1 MITKTDNHK
10 IEYQLNTETFLNRD
24 NLKENKMK

>member
-1 MITKTDNHK
+1 MITKTDNYK

>member
-1 MITKTDNHK
+1 MITKIDNHK
-10 IEYQLNTETFLNRD
+10 IEYQLNTGTFLNRD